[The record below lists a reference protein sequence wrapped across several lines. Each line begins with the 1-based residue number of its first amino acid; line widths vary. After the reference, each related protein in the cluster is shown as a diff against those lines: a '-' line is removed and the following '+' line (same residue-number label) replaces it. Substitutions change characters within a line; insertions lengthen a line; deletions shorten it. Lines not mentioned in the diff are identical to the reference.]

1 MPHLVLEY
9 SDNLV
14 EPLDVGTLF
23 AKLHAELEGFG
34 LFRPED
40 IKSRAVAHAHYR
52 VGKGDPGDVFVHVT
66 LSIMAGRPAEVRKA
80 LGAAIAAGVRGAL
93 GRTWQERRCDV
104 TVDVREMD
112 RETYAKQVS
121 RG

>member
-14 EPLDVGTLF
+14 EPLDIGTLF

-40 IKSRAVAHAHYR
+40 VKSRAVAHPHYR
-52 VGKGDPGDVFVHVT
+52 VGKGDPKDVFVHVT
-66 LSIMAGRPAEVRKA
+66 LSIMAGRPAEVRKS
-80 LGAAIAAGVRGAL
+80 LGAAIATVVQGAL

-104 TVDVREMD
+104 TVEVREMD
-112 RETYAKQVS
+112 RDTYAKVVS
-121 RG
+121 RK